1 MVQAPKKEY
10 FLKDAPLNRVCVLED
25 LDFFWDNPELKV
37 MKKMW
42 LKGFSVLDIAN
53 HFDRDPDE
61 VILALM
67 HLARKDKITA
77 RKTGLKGE
85 APR

>member
-1 MVQAPKKEY
+1 MIKGAKNEAL
-10 FLKDAPLNRVCVLED
+10 FRDARLNRVCVLED
-25 LDFFWDNPELKV
+25 LNFYWDERELKE

-42 LKGFSVLDIAN
+42 KRNAGVERMAV

-61 VILALM
+61 VVLAIV
-67 HLARKDKITA
+67 HLARDDKITA

-85 APR
+85 TK